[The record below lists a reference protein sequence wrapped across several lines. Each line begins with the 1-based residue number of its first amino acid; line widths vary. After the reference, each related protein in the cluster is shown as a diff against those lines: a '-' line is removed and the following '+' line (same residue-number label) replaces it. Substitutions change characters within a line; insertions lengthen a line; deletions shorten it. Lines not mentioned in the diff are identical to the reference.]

1 MKMYL
6 PEIYP
11 DELVY
16 SWLSRYFVYSGCTN
30 NRMLLSQLLYSKS
43 NNPSIEFIGHLN
55 EAAEQQITQ
64 AYSMDDLILNH
75 TMFPQY
81 ARFMPANKRD
91 VALAELKRYCDPH
104 KVFTILPRNERELW
118 LKYCPLCVAEDRKKY
133 GETYWHRIH
142 QVRNMLICPT
152 HRCKLVNSEVDIR
165 SEKIFAFNPAEVTIK
180 NVVPVLVDNMEQ
192 IKFAKYI
199 SDLFNMNIT
208 TDSESNIKAAIYNA
222 ITKTKY
228 MKGRHRKMTQFSEDL
243 QSSFKEIGM
252 NTIASIY
259 QIQKVMLKESNEF
272 TAICQIAY
280 FLNINPTELLK
291 SEVTEEKVLQEQES
305 HYIKKRA
312 IAGWEKFDIE
322 NVVSF
327 EEFCKGVYDGA
338 GNDSGRPERV
348 SEKMVYKFLGITSYG
363 FKNMPK
369 CMAVYERYAE
379 SYEESWAR
387 KLVWAYEVLKNE
399 EKSICWSNI
408 RKLAGVK
415 KEKIKEVL
423 VYLDK
428 YGNGDT
434 VNELLKTVKIN
445 LLK

>member
-104 KVFTILPRNERELW
+104 KVFTILPRNEKELW

-152 HRCKLVNSEVDIR
+152 HRCKLVNSGVDAR
-165 SEKIFAFNPAEVTIK
+165 SEKVFAFNPAELSVK
-180 NVVPVLVDNMEQ
+180 NTEPTFEYNHKLINYSQ
-192 IKFAKYI
+192 YI
-199 SDLFNMNIT
+199 AEIFTFELEK
-208 TDSESNIKAAIYNA
+208 DSLMPISVIIYDVM
-222 ITKTKY
+222 KKSKY
-228 MKGRHRKMTQFSEDL
+228 MKGQHRNMELFMADFQGFFTEMGL
-243 QSSFKEIGM
+243 
-252 NTIASIY
+252 NSIISIH
-259 QIQKVMLKESNEF
+259 QIRRVMLKNGTEF
-272 TAICQIAY
+272 SAICQIAY
-280 FLNINPTELLK
+280 FLDIYASDLLHPTLK
-291 SEVTEEKVLQEQES
+291 TSKIQEENDS
-305 HYIKKRA
+305 HYIRNRPA
-312 IAGWEKFDIE
+312 VDWQKFDKEKAPLLKAHCNAIY
-322 NVVSF
+322 NGSASV
-327 EEFCKGVYDGA
+327 
-338 GNDSGRPERV
+338 RPERV
-348 SEKMVYKFLGITSYG
+348 SEKEVCRFLKVTWDG
-363 FKNMPK
+363 FKNLPK
-369 CMAVYERYAE
+369 CQNVWRQYRE
-379 SYEESWAR
+379 SYDESNAR
-387 KLVWAYEVLKNE
+387 KVVWGYNKLRSDLQDK
-399 EKSICWSNI
+399 KLYFFDL
-408 RKLAGVK
+408 RKLTGVK
-415 KEKIKEVL
+415 KQRFPPFDLVEK
-423 VYLDK
+423 YS
-428 YGNGDT
+428 NT
-434 VNELLKTVKIN
+434 VIANEIFALL
-445 LLK
+445 

>member
-16 SWLSRYFVYSGCTN
+16 SWLSRYFVYSGYAKHK
-30 NRMLLSQLLYSKS
+30 MLISQLLYSTK

-55 EAAEQQITQ
+55 EAAERQITQ
-64 AYSMDDLILNH
+64 VYSMNDLILKH

-81 ARFMPANKRD
+81 ARFMPADKRY

-104 KVFTILPRNERELW
+104 KVFTILPRNEKELW

-165 SEKIFAFNPAEVTIK
+165 SEKIFAFNPAEVVIN
-180 NVVPVLVDNMEQ
+180 NVDPILVDNMEQ
-192 IKFAKYI
+192 IKFAKYVN
-199 SDLFNMNIT
+199 DLFNMNIAN
-208 TDSESNIKAAIYNA
+208 SNERNIKAAIYNA

-228 MKGRHRKMTQFSEDL
+228 MKGKHRKMTQFSEDL
-243 QSSFKEIGM
+243 QSYFMEIGT

-272 TAICQIAY
+272 TATCQIAY
-280 FLNINPTELLK
+280 FLNINPTELLESK
-291 SEVTEEKVLQEQES
+291 ITEEKVLQEQES
-305 HYIKKRA
+305 HYIKNRA
-312 IAGWEKFDIE
+312 ITDWEKFDKE
-322 NVVSF
+322 NVVRL
-327 EEFCKGVYDGA
+327 ETFCKGIYDGSA
-338 GNDSGRPERV
+338 NDNGRPEKI
-348 SEKMVYKFLGITSYG
+348 SEKMIYKFLGITSYG

-369 CMAVYERYAE
+369 CMAVYERYVE

-387 KLVWAYEVLKNE
+387 KIVWAYNKLKKENTT
-399 EKSICWSNI
+399 IYWSYL
-408 RKLAGVK
+408 RKLSGVK
-415 KEKIKEVL
+415 KESYQKASSFLEKYTDRETYTDILKI
-423 VYLDK
+423 
-428 YGNGDT
+428 G
-434 VNELLKTVKIN
+434 
-445 LLK
+445 

>member
-55 EAAEQQITQ
+55 EAAEQHITQ

-165 SEKIFAFNPAEVTIK
+165 SEKIFAFNPAEVVIN
-180 NVVPVLVDNMEQ
+180 NVDPILVDNMEQ
-192 IKFAKYI
+192 IKFAKYVN
-199 SDLFNMNIT
+199 DLFNMNIAN
-208 TDSESNIKAAIYNA
+208 SNESNIKAAIYNA

-228 MKGRHRKMTQFSEDL
+228 MKGKHRKMTHFSEDL
-243 QSSFKEIGM
+243 QSYFMEIGM

-272 TAICQIAY
+272 TAICQIVY
-280 FLNINPTELLK
+280 FLNINPAELLK
-291 SEVTEEKVLQEQES
+291 SEITEEKILLEKES
-305 HYIKKRA
+305 HYIKNRV
-312 IAGWEKFDIE
+312 ITDWEKFDKE
-322 NVVSF
+322 NVVRL
-327 EEFCKGVYDGA
+327 ETFCKGIYDGSA
-338 GNDSGRPERV
+338 NDNGRPERI
-348 SEKMVYKFLGITSYG
+348 SEKMIYKFLGITSYG

-369 CMAVYERYAE
+369 CMAVYERYVE

-387 KLVWAYEVLKNE
+387 KIVWAYNKLKKENTT
-399 EKSICWSNI
+399 IYWSYL
-408 RKLAGVK
+408 RKLSGVK
-415 KEKIKEVL
+415 KESYQKASPFLEKYTDRETYTDILKI
-423 VYLDK
+423 
-428 YGNGDT
+428 G
-434 VNELLKTVKIN
+434 
-445 LLK
+445 

>member
-64 AYSMDDLILNH
+64 VYSMDNLILNH

-81 ARFMPANKRD
+81 ARFMPADKRD

-104 KVFTILPRNERELW
+104 KVFTILPRNEGELW
-118 LKYCPLCVAEDRKKY
+118 LKYCPQCATEDRKKY
-133 GETYWHRIH
+133 GETYWHRTH
-142 QVRNMLICPT
+142 QIRNIMICPI
-152 HRCKLVNSEVDIR
+152 HKCKLVNSEVDIR
-165 SEKIFAFNPAEVTIK
+165 SEKIFAFNPAEMAIK
-180 NVVPVLVDNMEQ
+180 NVIPVLVDDVGQ
-192 IKFAKYI
+192 IKFAKYV
-199 SDLFNMNIT
+199 SGLFNMNIAN
-208 TDSESNIKAAIYNA
+208 SNESNIKAVIYNA

-228 MKGRHRKMTQFSEDL
+228 VKGKHRKMAQFSQDL
-243 QSSFKEIGM
+243 QSYFMEVGM

-259 QIQKVMLKESNEF
+259 QIQKVMLGESNEF
-272 TAICQIAY
+272 TTICQIAY
-280 FLNINPTELLK
+280 FLNINPTELLE
-291 SEVTEEKVLQEQES
+291 SDVTEEKVLQEQES
-305 HYIKKRA
+305 HYIKNCA
-312 IAGWEKFDIE
+312 IADWKKFDIE
-322 NVVSF
+322 NVVRF

-338 GNDSGRPERV
+338 SNDSGRPERV

-387 KLVWAYEVLKNE
+387 KIVWAYKKLKQ
-399 EKSICWSNI
+399 EKGEKFIYWTELRRLS
-408 RKLAGVK
+408 GVK
-415 KEKIKEVL
+415 KESLEKITL
-423 VYLDK
+423 YLDK
-428 YGNGDT
+428 EVMASIMKI
-434 VNELLKTVKIN
+434 VNRTY
-445 LLK
+445 

>member
-16 SWLSRYFVYSGCTN
+16 SWLSRYFVCSGCTN

-64 AYSMDDLILNH
+64 VYSMDNLILNH

-81 ARFMPANKRD
+81 ARFMPADKRD

-104 KVFTILPRNERELW
+104 KVFTILPRNDRELW

-133 GETYWHRIH
+133 GETYWHRVH

-165 SEKIFAFNPAEVTIK
+165 SEKIFAFNPAEMAIS
-180 NVVPVLVDNMEQ
+180 NVDPVLVDNMEQ
-192 IKFAKYI
+192 IKFAKYV

-208 TDSESNIKAAIYNA
+208 NSNESNIKAAIYNA

-228 MKGRHRKMTQFSEDL
+228 MKGKHRKMAQFSEDL
-243 QSSFKEIGM
+243 QSYFMEIGM
-252 NTIASIY
+252 NTIVSIY
-259 QIQKVMLKESNEF
+259 QIQKVILKESNEF

-280 FLNINPTELLK
+280 FLNINPTELLE
-291 SEVTEEKVLQEQES
+291 SEVAEEIVMQERKS
-305 HYIKKRA
+305 HYIKNHA
-312 IAGWEKFDIE
+312 IADWEKFDIE
-322 NVVSF
+322 NVVRF
-327 EEFCKGVYDGA
+327 EEFCKGVYDGS

-348 SEKMVYKFLGITSYG
+348 SEKMIYKFLGITSYG
-363 FKNMPK
+363 FKNMPR

-387 KLVWAYEVLKNE
+387 KIVWAYNKLKKENTT
-399 EKSICWSNI
+399 IYWSYL
-408 RKLAGVK
+408 RKLSGVK
-415 KEKIKEVL
+415 KESYQKTIPFLERYTDRETYTDILKI
-423 VYLDK
+423 
-428 YGNGDT
+428 G
-434 VNELLKTVKIN
+434 
-445 LLK
+445 

>member
-152 HRCKLVNSEVDIR
+152 HRCKLEISGVDAR
-165 SEKIFAFNPAEVTIK
+165 SEKVFAFNPAELSVKNTEPTFEYNHKLIK
-180 NVVPVLVDNMEQ
+180 YSQ
-192 IKFAKYI
+192 YI
-199 SDLFNMNIT
+199 AEIFTFELEK
-208 TDSESNIKAAIYNA
+208 DSLMPISVIIYDA
-222 ITKTKY
+222 MKKSKY
-228 MKGRHRKMTQFSEDL
+228 MKGQHRNMELFMADFQGFFTEMGL
-243 QSSFKEIGM
+243 
-252 NTIASIY
+252 NSIISIH
-259 QIQKVMLKESNEF
+259 QIRRVMLKNGTEF
-272 TAICQIAY
+272 SAICQIAY
-280 FLNINPTELLK
+280 FLDIYASDLLHPTLK
-291 SEVTEEKVLQEQES
+291 TSKIQEENES
-305 HYIKKRA
+305 HYIRNRPA
-312 IAGWEKFDIE
+312 VDWQKFDKEKASLLKQHCNAIYT
-322 NVVSF
+322 
-327 EEFCKGVYDGA
+327 GLA
-338 GNDSGRPERV
+338 SGRPERV
-348 SEKMVYKFLGITSYG
+348 SEKEVCRFLKVTWDG
-363 FKNMPK
+363 FKNLPK
-369 CMAVYERYAE
+369 CQNVWQQYKE
-379 SYEESWAR
+379 SYDESNAR
-387 KLVWAYEVLKNE
+387 KIVWGYEKLRSDSPDK
-399 EKSICWSNI
+399 KLYFLDL
-408 RKLAGVK
+408 RKITGVK
-415 KEKIKEVL
+415 KQRFPPFDLVEKLSNTAIATEIFA
-423 VYLDK
+423 
-428 YGNGDT
+428 
-434 VNELLKTVKIN
+434 LL
-445 LLK
+445 

>member
-55 EAAEQQITQ
+55 EAAERQITQ
-64 AYSMDDLILNH
+64 VYSMDDLILKH

-81 ARFMPANKRD
+81 ARFMPADKRY

-104 KVFTILPRNERELW
+104 KVFTILPRNEKELW

-165 SEKIFAFNPAEVTIK
+165 SEKIFAFNPAEVVIN
-180 NVVPVLVDNMEQ
+180 NVNPILVDNMEQ
-192 IKFAKYI
+192 IKFAKYVN
-199 SDLFNMNIT
+199 DLFNMNIAN
-208 TDSESNIKAAIYNA
+208 SNERNIKAAIYNA

-228 MKGRHRKMTQFSEDL
+228 IKGKHRKMTQFSEDL
-243 QSSFKEIGM
+243 QSYFMEIGM

-272 TAICQIAY
+272 TAICQIVY
-280 FLNINPTELLK
+280 FLNINPAELLK
-291 SEVTEEKVLQEQES
+291 SEITEEKVLLEKES
-305 HYIKKRA
+305 HYIKNRV
-312 IAGWEKFDIE
+312 ITDWEKFDKE
-322 NVVSF
+322 NVVRL
-327 EEFCKGVYDGA
+327 ETFCKGIYDGSA
-338 GNDSGRPERV
+338 NDNGRPERI
-348 SEKMVYKFLGITSYG
+348 SEKMIYKFLGITSYG
-363 FKNMPK
+363 FKNMPR

-387 KLVWAYEVLKNE
+387 KIVWAYNKLKKENTT
-399 EKSICWSNI
+399 IYWSYL
-408 RKLAGVK
+408 RKLSGVK
-415 KEKIKEVL
+415 KESYQKASPFLE
-423 VYLDK
+423 K
-428 YGNGDT
+428 YTDRETYTDILEIG
-434 VNELLKTVKIN
+434 
-445 LLK
+445 

>member
-64 AYSMDDLILNH
+64 VYSMDKLILNH

-81 ARFMPANKRD
+81 ARFMPADKRD

-104 KVFTILPRNERELW
+104 KVFTILPRNEGELW
-118 LKYCPLCVAEDRKKY
+118 LKYCPQCATEDRKKY
-133 GETYWHRIH
+133 GETYWHRTH
-142 QVRNMLICPT
+142 QIRNIMICPI
-152 HRCKLVNSEVDIR
+152 HKCKLVNSEVDIR
-165 SEKIFAFNPAEVTIK
+165 SEKIFAFNPAEMAIK
-180 NVVPVLVDNMEQ
+180 NVIPVLVDDVGQ
-192 IKFAKYI
+192 IKFAKYV
-199 SDLFNMNIT
+199 SGLFNMNIAN
-208 TDSESNIKAAIYNA
+208 SNESNIKAVIYNA

-228 MKGRHRKMTQFSEDL
+228 VKGKHRKMAQFSQDL
-243 QSSFKEIGM
+243 QSYFMEVGM

-259 QIQKVMLKESNEF
+259 QIQKVMLGESNEF
-272 TAICQIAY
+272 TTICQIAY
-280 FLNINPTELLK
+280 FLNINPTELLE
-291 SEVTEEKVLQEQES
+291 SDVTEEKVLQEQES
-305 HYIKKRA
+305 HYIKNCA
-312 IAGWEKFDIE
+312 IADWKKFDIE
-322 NVVSF
+322 NVVRF

-338 GNDSGRPERV
+338 SNDSGRPERV

-387 KLVWAYEVLKNE
+387 KIVWAYKKLKQ
-399 EKSICWSNI
+399 EKGEKFIYWTELRRLS
-408 RKLAGVK
+408 GVK
-415 KEKIKEVL
+415 KESLEKITL
-423 VYLDK
+423 YLDK
-428 YGNGDT
+428 EVMASIMKI
-434 VNELLKTVKIN
+434 VNRTY
-445 LLK
+445 

>member
-55 EAAEQQITQ
+55 EAAERQITQ
-64 AYSMDDLILNH
+64 VYSMDDLILNH

-81 ARFMPANKRD
+81 ARFMPADKREA
-91 VALAELKRYCDPH
+91 ALTELKRYCDPH
-104 KVFTILPRNERELW
+104 KVFTILPRNEKELW
-118 LKYCPLCVAEDRKKY
+118 LKYCPQCAVEDRKTY
-133 GETYWHRIH
+133 GETYWHRTH
-142 QVRNMLICPT
+142 QIRNMMICPT
-152 HRCKLVNSEVDIR
+152 HKCKLVNSEVDIR
-165 SEKIFAFNPAEVTIK
+165 SEKIFAFNPAEMAIK
-180 NVVPVLVDNMEQ
+180 NVNPVLVDDMEQ

-199 SDLFNMNIT
+199 SDLFSMNMVS
-208 TDSESNIKAAIYNA
+208 DDKGNIKTIIYNA
-222 ITKTKY
+222 MTKTQY
-228 MKGRHRKMTQFSEDL
+228 MKGKHRNMSQFSEDL
-243 QSSFKEIGM
+243 RLYFKGIEV
-252 NTIASIY
+252 NSITSIH
-259 QIQKVMLKESNEF
+259 QIQRVMLGKSNEF

-280 FLNINPTELLK
+280 FLNINPAELLESK
-291 SEVTEEKVLQEQES
+291 ITEEKVLQEQES
-305 HYIKKRA
+305 HYIRNRA
-312 IAGWEKFDIE
+312 IADWEKFDIE
-322 NVVSF
+322 NVVHF
-327 EEFCKGVYDGA
+327 EEFCKDVYDGA

-387 KLVWAYEVLKNE
+387 KIVWAYKKLQQKKG
-399 EKSICWSNI
+399 EKSIYWSDI
-408 RKLAGVK
+408 RRISGVK
-415 KEKIKEVL
+415 RNWVNKFLPYLEKYAEEGTQKIIRTIVL
-423 VYLDK
+423 EK
-428 YGNGDT
+428 
-434 VNELLKTVKIN
+434 
-445 LLK
+445 

>member
-11 DELVY
+11 DELIY

-104 KVFTILPRNERELW
+104 KVFTILPRNDRELW

-133 GETYWHRIH
+133 GETYWHRVH

-165 SEKIFAFNPAEVTIK
+165 SEKIFAFNPAEVVIN
-180 NVVPVLVDNMEQ
+180 NVDPILVDNMEQ
-192 IKFAKYI
+192 IKFAKYT
-199 SDLFNMNIT
+199 SDLFNMDIVNNN
-208 TDSESNIKAAIYNA
+208 ESNIKAAIYNA

-228 MKGRHRKMTQFSEDL
+228 MKGKHRKMAQFSEDL
-243 QSSFKEIGM
+243 QSYFMEIGM
-252 NTIASIY
+252 NTIVSIY
-259 QIQKVMLKESNEF
+259 QIQKVILKESNEF

-280 FLNINPTELLK
+280 FLNINPTELLE
-291 SEVTEEKVLQEQES
+291 SEVAEEIVMQERKS
-305 HYIKKRA
+305 HYIKNHA
-312 IAGWEKFDIE
+312 IADWEKFDIE
-322 NVVSF
+322 NVVRF
-327 EEFCKGVYDGA
+327 EEFCKGVYDGS

-348 SEKMVYKFLGITSYG
+348 SEKMIYKFLGITSYG
-363 FKNMPK
+363 FKNMPR
-369 CMAVYERYAE
+369 CMTVYERYAE

-387 KLVWAYEVLKNE
+387 KIVWAYNKLKKENTT
-399 EKSICWSNI
+399 IYWSHL
-408 RKLAGVK
+408 RKLSGVK
-415 KEKIKEVL
+415 KESYQKTIPFLERYTDRETYTDILKI
-423 VYLDK
+423 
-428 YGNGDT
+428 G
-434 VNELLKTVKIN
+434 
-445 LLK
+445 

>member
-16 SWLSRYFVYSGCTN
+16 SWLSRYFVCSGCTN

-64 AYSMDDLILNH
+64 VYSMDNLILNH

-81 ARFMPANKRD
+81 ARFMPADKRD

-104 KVFTILPRNERELW
+104 KVFTILPRNDRELW

-133 GETYWHRIH
+133 GETYWHRVH

-165 SEKIFAFNPAEVTIK
+165 SEKIFAFNPAEMAIS
-180 NVVPVLVDNMEQ
+180 NVDPVLVDNMEQ
-192 IKFAKYI
+192 IKFAKYV

-208 TDSESNIKAAIYNA
+208 NSNESNIKAAIYNA

-228 MKGRHRKMTQFSEDL
+228 MKGKHRKMAQFSEDL
-243 QSSFKEIGM
+243 QSYFMEIGM
-252 NTIASIY
+252 NTIVSIY
-259 QIQKVMLKESNEF
+259 QIQKVILKESNEF

-280 FLNINPTELLK
+280 FLNINPTELLE
-291 SEVTEEKVLQEQES
+291 SEVAEEIVMQERKS
-305 HYIKKRA
+305 HYIKNHA

-322 NVVSF
+322 NVVRF
-327 EEFCKGVYDGA
+327 EEFCKGVYDGS

-348 SEKMVYKFLGITSYG
+348 SEKMIYKFLGITSYG
-363 FKNMPK
+363 FKNMPR

-387 KLVWAYEVLKNE
+387 KIVWAYNKLKKENTT
-399 EKSICWSNI
+399 IYWSYL
-408 RKLAGVK
+408 RKLSGVK
-415 KEKIKEVL
+415 KESYQKTIPFLERYTDRETYTDILKI
-423 VYLDK
+423 
-428 YGNGDT
+428 G
-434 VNELLKTVKIN
+434 
-445 LLK
+445 